1 MNLLKYPLFRE
12 RPQKKGKQEI
22 RGYVTVTHPPSCN
35 LAMNNSPSENRNKS
49 IPLHGWIRVVK
60 STSEFTLVF
69 LSRGLFTSRITK
81 SPLYDQRKYLYS
93 TVLSRLKFRDHYLCS
108 FVTLQ
113 QEKGEKHR
121 RKRKNRE
128 VGEIWTRVCPR
139 SSAERLIE

>member
-22 RGYVTVTHPPSCN
+22 RGYVTATHPPSCN

-93 TVLSRLKFRDHYLCS
+93 TVFSRLKFRDHYLCS

-121 RKRKNRE
+121 RKRKNHE
-128 VGEIWTRVCPR
+128 VGEIWTRSMP
-139 SSAERLIE
+139 

>member
-93 TVLSRLKFRDHYLCS
+93 TVLSWLKFRDHYLCS

-128 VGEIWTRVCPR
+128 VGEIWTRSMP
-139 SSAERLIE
+139 